1 MKIKTL
7 EKIVIAEIILF
18 LGLIVLTIINKKYIL
33 LVIDIPI
40 EIMLIINYI
49 KNIKPYKIKIRIYN
63 NGELVQVNGTKNI
76 SLFDIVMGIC
86 TLIEPILQQ
95 TDLTVDEF
103 LQKVGKTYKSK
114 KGYKDYMKKFK
125 D

>member
-18 LGLIVLTIINKKYIL
+18 LGLIVLTIVNKKYIL
-33 LVIDIPI
+33 LVMDIPI

-114 KGYKDYMKKFK
+114 KGYKDYIKKFK
-125 D
+125 E

>member
-1 MKIKTL
+1 M
-7 EKIVIAEIILF
+7 
-18 LGLIVLTIINKKYIL
+18 
-33 LVIDIPI
+33 DIPI

-95 TDLTVDEF
+95 ADLTVDEF

>member
-1 MKIKTL
+1 MKIKAL

-18 LGLIVLTIINKKYIL
+18 LGLIVLTIVNKKYIL
-33 LVIDIPI
+33 LVMDIPI

-125 D
+125 E

>member
-33 LVIDIPI
+33 LVMDIPI

-63 NGELVQVNGTKNI
+63 NGELVQVDSTKNI
-76 SLFDIVMGIC
+76 SLFDIVIGIC

>member
-1 MKIKTL
+1 MKIETL

-18 LGLIVLTIINKKYIL
+18 LGLIVLTIVNKKYIL
-33 LVIDIPI
+33 LVMDIPI

-76 SLFDIVMGIC
+76 SLFDIVIGIC

>member
-18 LGLIVLTIINKKYIL
+18 LALIVLTIVNKKYIL
-33 LVIDIPI
+33 LVMDIPI

-49 KNIKPYKIKIRIYN
+49 KNIKPYKIKIKIYN

-103 LQKVGKTYKSK
+103 LQKVGKTYKDK
-114 KGYKDYMKKFK
+114 QKFKQYTKKFK

>member
-33 LVIDIPI
+33 LVMNIPI

-76 SLFDIVMGIC
+76 SLFDIVIGIC

>member
-1 MKIKTL
+1 MKIKAL

-18 LGLIVLTIINKKYIL
+18 LGLIVLTIVNKKYIL
-33 LVIDIPI
+33 LVMDIPI

-76 SLFDIVMGIC
+76 SLFDIVIGIC

>member
-1 MKIKTL
+1 MKTKTL
-7 EKIVIAEIILF
+7 GKVVIAEIIL
-18 LGLIVLTIINKKYIL
+18 LLAVMVLAIVNKRYIL
-33 LVIDIPI
+33 LVMDIPI

-49 KNIKPYKIKIRIYN
+49 KNIKPYKIKIKIYN
-63 NGELVQVNGTKNI
+63 DGELVQVNGTKNM
-76 SLFDIVMGIC
+76 SLFHIIMGIC

-103 LQKVGKTYKSK
+103 LQKIGKTYKSRK
-114 KGYKDYMKKFK
+114 IYKDYMKKFK